1 MAPGLAA
8 AYATFYVSM
17 TRAQNV
23 CSVRRLSLHAG
34 VRTRFAVLV
43 SQTGGVTPLLSADRN
58 HSLAQ
63 CMPLN
68 IVLVSPSTKSM
79 SRVLSSQCGIFRYC
93 MLKLTSWETV

>member
-23 CSVRRLSLHAG
+23 CSVRRLSLHSG

-43 SQTGGVTPLLSADRN
+43 SQTGGGDATAPCR
-58 HSLAQ
+58 Q
-63 CMPLN
+63 
-68 IVLVSPSTKSM
+68 KS
-79 SRVLSSQCGIFRYC
+79 LSSTMHASEYC
-93 MLKLTSWETV
+93 FGFSEHKEYAQGVVIPEWNF